1 LDKLTVD
8 QITKSF
14 GSKNVL
20 NGVTFSVD
28 SGKLFC
34 LLGGNGAGKSTII
47 KLLLGFLT
55 PDKGK
60 MTFNDL
66 DLSQNSEAARKD
78 IFYLPEQVNFY
89 PELSAVENLDYFA
102 RLSNLNVDKK
112 QISNALDEV
121 GLSSNDHNEHL
132 SNFSKG
138 MRQKVA
144 LAFAKLRNS
153 SLLLLDEPT
162 SGLDPSA
169 TKEFVSLI
177 NDLKSN
183 GACVVLVTHD
193 LLCAHMLADEIA
205 ILKNG
210 RLNESVVS
218 QKLPLNKL
226 EEIYFE
232 TVLNQGTEYVRS

>member
-1 LDKLTVD
+1 MKKLIVD

-20 NGVTFSVD
+20 NDITFSVD
-28 SGKLFC
+28 TGKLFC
-34 LLGGNGAGKSTII
+34 LLGGNGAGKSTMI
-47 KLLLGFLT
+47 KLLLGFLK
-55 PDKGK
+55 PAKGK
-60 MTFNDL
+60 MTFNNW
-66 DLSQNSEAARKD
+66 DLSQNSIAARKE

-89 PELSAVENLDYFA
+89 PELSAAENLDYFA
-102 RLSNLNVDKK
+102 RLSGLNINNK
-112 QISNALDEV
+112 QINKALDEV
-121 GLSSNDHNEHL
+121 GLTSNDHDEYL

-177 NDLKSN
+177 DGLKSKD
-183 GACVVLVTHD
+183 ACVVLVTHD

-205 ILKNG
+205 ILKDG
-210 RLNESVVS
+210 QLNESVTS
-218 QKLPLNKL
+218 QKLPLSKL

-232 TVLNQGTEYVRS
+232 TVLN